1 MPKTYKSKKRA
12 KKSRRGG
19 TRTRPRMT
27 RKYNMLKK
35 NRHRVRYNKL
45 SKTKSKKYKG
55 IGGLVPDPRW
65 VRNNMITAVKT
76 QLLEDVRV
84 DGISQQAYDCL
95 IKNLRPEMIVDYNID
110 RRLQMDTNV
119 MVREMINH
127 WANPCIDL

>member
-55 IGGLVPDPRW
+55 IGGLVPDPRR
-65 VRNNMITAVKT
+65 VMITAVKN